1 MSTVA
6 EAPRSPAIA
15 GFRHRAA
22 FWAISYALLV
32 MLANSAVP
40 TPLYPLYQARDGF
53 SSFMVTVIFGVYAV
67 GVVVS
72 LFTVGHLSD
81 WHGRRRIVVPAVLL
95 SIASGVIFLLWRD
108 VPGLL
113 VGRFVSGLGVGA
125 VTATATA
132 WIAELHA
139 RGRPAGS
146 PRYAEVVATAANLGG
161 IGVGPL
167 VAGALVQW
175 VAYPFAVPFLIFLAA
190 LMVALGLA
198 LASPETREPVRPR
211 PAYRPQR
218 VSVPPAARTAYLAA
232 AVAAAIS
239 FASFGLFTSLAPSF
253 LAGTLH
259 HGSPLLAGATA
270 FIVFAS
276 GAAGQMFVATRPIA
290 VAVAIGAALMLVGL
304 GVVVAAVWLPD
315 PSLAL
320 FLLGG
325 AMAGA
330 GSGCLFKVVVTQ
342 AGRMAAPEHRA
353 ETLAGM
359 FLAGYIGL
367 ALPVVGLGVLTLHV
381 SARIGLLVFGVVL
394 AAATLATLPFVLRGA
409 RAVDSTVPIQ
419 AGSGAG
425 RW

>member
-1 MSTVA
+1 MSD
-6 EAPRSPAIA
+6 IA
-15 GFRHRAA
+15 TPSARIAVSGRRHEVA
-22 FWAISYALLV
+22 FWAVAFAMLS
-32 MLANSAVP
+32 MLAYGAVP

-53 SSFMVTVIFGVYAV
+53 SSLMVTVIFGVYAV
-67 GVVVS
+67 GVVIS

-81 WHGRRRIVVPAVLL
+81 WHGRRRLVVPALGMAM
-95 SIASGVIFLLWRD
+95 ASALVFLLWRD

-113 VGRFVSGLGVGA
+113 LGRFLSGLGVGA

-139 RGRPAGS
+139 ESRPS
-146 PRYAEVVATAANLGG
+146 EPPRRAEVVATAANLGG

-167 VAGALVQW
+167 VAGALVEW
-175 VAYPFAVPFLIFLAA
+175 VGDPLTVPFLVFIVVL
-190 LMVALGLA
+190 LVALAGA
-198 LASPETREPVRPR
+198 LWSPETRRRAAPL

-218 VSVPPAARTAYLAA
+218 VSVPADARAAYLAA

-270 FIVFAS
+270 FTVFAA
-276 GAAGQMFVATRPIA
+276 GAAGQLFVARRPIS
-290 VAVAIGAALMLVGL
+290 VAVNSGVVLMLAGL
-304 GVVVAAVWLPD
+304 ALVVVAVWLPS

-325 AMAGA
+325 GIAGA
-330 GSGCLFKVVVTQ
+330 GSGCLFKGVVTQ
-342 AGRMAAPEHRA
+342 ASRLATPGRRA

-367 ALPVVGLGVLTLHV
+367 ALPVVGLGILTEQV
-381 SARIGLLVFGVVL
+381 PARVGLLVFAVVL
-394 AAATLATLPFVLRGA
+394 GAAALVAMPFVLAGVRRTEGGA
-409 RAVDSTVPIQ
+409 PA
-419 AGSGAG
+419 
-425 RW
+425 